1 MRMFSSKSVR
11 FLVAATMLA
20 LCASALRAEE
30 AQFYFVARSAPEG
43 SITAGGQARQVV
55 YLRWDAL
62 EGRLPDDVAFIRLLR
77 DGEELLDQPV
87 AAVMPPAEIAALYQ
101 GPAQARR
108 LQETLTALREVAAAE
123 GNSFAAGAFAVA
135 LHAKLDSASPA
146 YKRVWAALA
155 SNVDFNI
162 ARARYR
168 GFVDEPG
175 AGVFRYELQAR
186 TLGGLTQLLGRVD
199 VDTRVP
205 TTLLGA
211 SGLQQVRGDVFS
223 CDLPEAAKDHYTV
236 ALTWAAPGASVV
248 DRAGAQVYLAGFD
261 LYRTRDNIAPGATVA
276 DVTRDL
282 AAAAATVEFDERGR
296 PLIPGLV
303 KVNDTLVND
312 PGGSPTAPKWL
323 ETSARLGRDGLR
335 PGDRRAYYL
344 VARDFTGNYGP
355 TTTAIIEVPN
365 LTRPPAP
372 WQVRPFVDQTGT
384 VLRAGENLS
393 LRWDAVNLDNYL
405 AAFGSSRRACNLF
418 EARNSGVL
426 EFVGADQDCDRD
438 TRRSVRLDV
447 ESYVVYRFADFDAAQ
462 GFADSDGDGVADQV
476 ERPAGMQCDVTQ
488 QPSGAT
494 SDHAL
499 GGQFVRYAL
508 PDSGRE
514 VVRFIDPVPAGEKGQ
529 VYWYRIASFTADGRL
544 SRLSY
549 PVRGLFPD
557 RELPPPPTVEVS
569 RPARVPSGCQ
579 AEVRR
584 TTGPWNFTID
594 FVDNGQP
601 FGLSCGASR
610 FNVDEKSL
618 PGLCKAVSEDC
629 AGLDIAISYPPVADT
644 GGEVCEAT
652 VPAAVPFCSTGE
664 VALRPAYAPGEAP
677 ASVGQVVE
685 GPLSIEVLAPNAET
699 CVSLFQDIDGEQV
712 RVGTSCGE
720 ADTGR
725 VLHAVPAGFF
735 CGYAVAHD
743 ANNNVSESATVPC
756 VMVLGE
762 ARPPGMPQLLDFSV
776 GEASAQL
783 RWRAPV
789 EPLAAVLARI
799 EHEKADGTRSSRVL
813 SFPVAGVGSGE
824 PVNQAMEIEALV
836 GETDRWCVS
845 LRSVG
850 INAVDLAGRVSDWT
864 PRRCVS
870 RSDTP
875 EVAPVYLPWPS
886 VAGPVQ
892 QQPLPGGLFNLRQL
906 IEYTVPALLEPSPID
921 PRGILWI
928 YRIAGG
934 TYSYRVNEVDPP
946 VELVFPGSPAA
957 QAIDASADT
966 DAADFQSQRGLLFAQ
981 PLPAIELGRVT
992 GLTRGC
998 SYNSEQLLGYPP
1010 HPALECDIGGLARAQ
1025 AAFAQAS
1032 GFLVYRQS
1040 RAAEGGESDW
1050 QQVSPLIEYA
1060 HWDAL
1065 EVDPLNKEAPTA
1077 RLNDPYVKMLRA
1089 EGDPDTWRFMFFDR
1103 YPQVFPLF
1111 GDRAEYRYQ
1120 LVYFD
1125 ERHRPVA
1132 WRRSDWLTLPGEGG

>member
-1 MRMFSSKSVR
+1 MRMFSSKAAR
-11 FLVAATMLA
+11 FLISAAMLA
-20 LCASALRAEE
+20 LCTAALRAEE
-30 AQFYFVARSAPEG
+30 GQFYFVARSAPEG
-43 SITAGGQARQVV
+43 SITAGGQMRQVV

-62 EGRLPDDVAFIRLLR
+62 EGRLPDDVAFIRLTR

-108 LQETLTALREVAAAE
+108 LQETLTLLREAAAAE
-123 GNSFAAGAFAVA
+123 GNSFAAGAFAAA
-135 LHAKLDSASPA
+135 LNARLDPA
-146 YKRVWAALA
+146 GAGYNRAWAELA
-155 SNVDFNI
+155 SNADFNI
-162 ARARYR
+162 ARARHR

-175 AGVFRYELQAR
+175 TGDFRYELQAR

-211 SGLQQVRGDVFS
+211 SGLQQVRGDIPG

-261 LYRTRDNIAPGATVA
+261 LYRTRDNIAPDATVA
-276 DVTRDL
+276 DVTRDI
-282 AAAAATVEFDERGR
+282 AAAAATAEFDERGR

-303 KVNDTLVND
+303 KANDTPVND

-355 TTTAIIEVPN
+355 TATAIVEVPN
-365 LTRPPAP
+365 LVRPPAP
-372 WQVRPFVDQTGT
+372 WQVRPFVDQTGSF
-384 VLRAGENLS
+384 LRAGENLS
-393 LRWDAVNLDNYL
+393 LRWDEVNLENYL

-418 EARNSGVL
+418 DARENGVL

-438 TRRSVRLDV
+438 VRRSVRLDV
-447 ESYVVYRFADFDAAQ
+447 EGYVVYRFADFDTAQ

-494 SDHAL
+494 SHYAL
-499 GGQFVRYAL
+499 GGQFARYAL
-508 PDSGRE
+508 PGSGRE
-514 VVRFIDPVPAGEKGQ
+514 VVRFVDQVPAGDKGQ

-549 PVRGLFPD
+549 PVRGLFPE
-557 RELPPPPTVEVS
+557 RELPPAPTVNVT
-569 RPARVPSGCQ
+569 RAARTPAGCQ
-579 AEVRR
+579 AAVRR
-584 TTGPWNFTID
+584 DDGPWNFSID
-594 FVDNGQP
+594 FVDRNQP
-601 FGLSCGASR
+601 FELSCGAAS
-610 FNVDEKSL
+610 FKADEKSL
-618 PGLCKAVSEDC
+618 PALCGSVAAAC
-629 AGLDIAISYPPVADT
+629 AGTPVTISYPPVADT
-644 GGEVCEAT
+644 GDEECQAT
-652 VPAAVPFCSTGE
+652 VPADVAFCGSGD

-776 GEASAQL
+776 GEAAAQL

-789 EPLAAVLARI
+789 EPLAAVLARL
-799 EHEKADGTRSSRVL
+799 EHEKGDGTRSSRVL

-824 PVNQAMEIEALV
+824 PVNQATDIEALV

-850 INAVDLAGRVSDWT
+850 INAVDVAGRVSDWT

-892 QQPLPGGLFNLRQL
+892 RQPLPGSATSL
-906 IEYTVPALLEPSPID
+906 
-921 PRGILWI
+921 
-928 YRIAGG
+928 
-934 TYSYRVNEVDPP
+934 
-946 VELVFPGSPAA
+946 VELLSLDPDNPANLLFWVPRVLDSPAGRA
-957 QAIDASADT
+957 LDDDA
-966 DAADFQSQRGLLFAQ
+966 GLLFAQ
-981 PLPAIELGRVT
+981 FMPAIELGRVT

-998 SYNSEQLLGYPP
+998 SYNIEQLLGYPP
-1010 HPALECDIGGLARAQ
+1010 TPALECNIGGLVRAQ
-1025 AAFAQAS
+1025 AALAQAA
-1032 GFLVYRQS
+1032 GFLVYRQT
-1040 RAAEGGESDW
+1040 RATEGGESDW
-1050 QQVSPLIEYA
+1050 QQVSPLIEFA

-1065 EVDPLNKEAPTA
+1065 EVNPLDKEAPTA
-1077 RLNDPYVKMLRA
+1077 RLNDPYVKILRA
-1089 EGDPDTWRFMFFDR
+1089 EGEPDTWRFMFFDR
-1103 YPQVFPLF
+1103 FPQVVTVF

-1132 WRRSDWLTLPGEGG
+1132 WRRSEWLAVPGEGS

>member
-1 MRMFSSKSVR
+1 MRMLSNKPAA

-20 LCASALRAEE
+20 LCAPALRADDG
-30 AQFYFVARSAPEG
+30 QFYFVARSAPEG
-43 SITAGGQARQVV
+43 SITAGGQASQGV
-55 YLRWDAL
+55 YLRWDTL

-87 AAVMPPAEIAALYQ
+87 GAIMSPAEIAALYQ

-108 LQETLTALREVAAAE
+108 LQETLTALREAAAVE
-123 GNSFAAGAFAVA
+123 GNSFAAGAFATA

-146 YKRVWAALA
+146 YNRVWAALA

-168 GFVDEPG
+168 GFLDEPG
-175 AGVFRYELQAR
+175 AGAFRYELQAR
-186 TLGGLTQLLGRVD
+186 TLGGLTQLLGRVE
-199 VDTRVP
+199 VDTRMP

-211 SGLQQVRGDVFS
+211 SGLQQVRGDVLS

-248 DRAGAQVYLAGFD
+248 DQAGAQVYLAGFD
-261 LYRTRDNIAPGATVA
+261 LYRTRDNIAPDATVA
-276 DVTRDL
+276 DVTRDI
-282 AAAAATVEFDERGR
+282 AAAAAAVDFDERGR

-303 KVNDTLVND
+303 KANDTLVND

-355 TTTAIIEVPN
+355 TTTAIVEVPN

-384 VLRAGENLS
+384 ILRAGENLS

-405 AAFGSSRRACNLF
+405 AAFGSSRRPCNLF
-418 EARNSGVL
+418 EAQESGVL

-462 GFADSDGDGVADQV
+462 AFADSDGDGVADQV

-488 QPSGAT
+488 QPPGAT
-494 SDHAL
+494 SDYA
-499 GGQFVRYAL
+499 GGQFARYAL

-544 SRLSY
+544 SLLSY

-557 RELPPPPTVEVS
+557 RELPPPPAVEVS
-569 RPARVPSGCQ
+569 RPARAPAGC
-579 AEVRR
+579 EVDVRR
-584 TTGPWNFTID
+584 TTGPWEFAID
-594 FVDNGQP
+594 FVDSRQP
-601 FGLSCGASR
+601 FELSCGASR
-610 FNVDEKSL
+610 FTVDEKSL
-618 PGLCKAVSEDC
+618 PGLCKAVSDDC
-629 AGLDIAISYPPVADT
+629 AGVDIEISYPPVADT
-644 GGEVCEAT
+644 GGEACEAT

-677 ASVGQVVE
+677 ATVGQVVE
-685 GPLSIEVLAPNAET
+685 GPLNIEVLAPNAET

-712 RVGTSCGE
+712 RVGTSCGA

-725 VLHAVPAGFF
+725 ILHAVPAGFF

-743 ANNNVSESATVPC
+743 ANSNVSESTTVPC

-762 ARPPGMPQLLDFSV
+762 ALPPGMPQLLDFSV
-776 GEASAQL
+776 AEASAQL
-783 RWRAPV
+783 RWRAPI

-799 EHEKADGTRSSRVL
+799 EHEKADGTRSNRVL

-824 PVNQAMEIEALV
+824 PVNQATEVEALI
-836 GETDRWCVS
+836 GATDRWCVS

-850 INAVDLAGRVSDWT
+850 INAVDVAGRVSDWT

-892 QQPLPGGLFNLRQL
+892 QQALPGSA
-906 IEYTVPALLEPSPID
+906 TSLLELFSLD
-921 PRGILWI
+921 PDNPASLLFWAPRILQ
-928 YRIAGG
+928 
-934 TYSYRVNEVDPP
+934 
-946 VELVFPGSPAA
+946 SPAG
-957 QAIDASADT
+957 QALGDDA
-966 DAADFQSQRGLLFAQ
+966 GLLFAQ
-981 PLPAIELGRVT
+981 PMPAVELGRVT
-992 GLTRGC
+992 GLMRGC
-998 SYNSEQLLGYPP
+998 AYNVEQLLGYPP
-1010 HPALECDIGGLARAQ
+1010 QPALECNIAGLARAR
-1025 AAFAQAS
+1025 AAFAQAA

-1040 RAAEGGESDW
+1040 RATEGAESDW
-1050 QQVSPLIEYA
+1050 QQVSPLIEFA

-1065 EVDPLNKEAPTA
+1065 EPDPGNKEAPTA
-1077 RLNDPYVKMLRA
+1077 RLNDPYVKILRA
-1089 EGDPDTWRFMFFDR
+1089 EGEPDTWRFMFFDR
-1103 YPQVFPLF
+1103 FPQVLPLF

-1125 ERHRPVA
+1125 ERHRPVT
-1132 WRRSDWLTLPGEGG
+1132 WRRSEWLALPGEGS

>member
-1 MRMFSSKSVR
+1 MRKFSSQTANL
-11 FLVAATMLA
+11 LVTAAMLA
-20 LCASALRAEE
+20 LCAPALHADDG
-30 AQFYFVARSAPEG
+30 QFYFVARSAPEG
-43 SITAGGQARQVV
+43 SITAGGRARQVV
-55 YLRWDAL
+55 YLRWDVL
-62 EGRLPDDVAFIRLLR
+62 EGQLPDDVAFIRLLR

-87 AAVMPPAEIAALYQ
+87 TAVMAPAEISALYQ

-108 LQETLTALREVAAAE
+108 LQETLTLLREAAAAE
-123 GNSFAAGAFAVA
+123 GNSFAASAFAAA
-135 LHAKLDSASPA
+135 LHAKVDSASPA
-146 YKRVWAALA
+146 YNRVWAALA
-155 SNVDFNI
+155 SNADFNI

-175 AGVFRYELQAR
+175 AGAFRYELQAR

-211 SGLQQVRGDVFS
+211 AGLQQVRGDILG

-261 LYRTRDNIAPGATVA
+261 LYRTRDNIAPGATVV
-276 DVTRDL
+276 DVTRDI
-282 AAAAATVEFDERGR
+282 AAAAAGTEFDERGR
-296 PLIPGLV
+296 PLIAGLV

-323 ETSARLGRDGLR
+323 ETSAKLGRDGLR

-355 TTTAIIEVPN
+355 TATAIVEVPN

-372 WQVRPFVDQTGT
+372 WQVRPFADQTGSF
-384 VLRAGENLS
+384 LRAGQNLS
-393 LRWDAVNLDNYL
+393 LRWDEVNLDNYL

-418 EARNSGVL
+418 EARDSGVL

-438 TRRSVRLDV
+438 TRRSVRVDV
-447 ESYVVYRFADFDAAQ
+447 AGYVVYRFADFDAAQ

-494 SDHAL
+494 SHYAL
-499 GGQFVRYAL
+499 GGQFARYAL

-514 VVRFIDPVPAGEKGQ
+514 VVRFVDQVPAGDKGQ
-529 VYWYRIASFTADGRL
+529 VYWYRIASYTADGRL

-557 RELPPPPTVEVS
+557 RDLPAAPTVNVT

-584 TTGPWNFTID
+584 TTGPWNLAID
-594 FVDNGQP
+594 FVDSGRP
-601 FGLSCGASR
+601 FELSCGANR
-610 FNVDEKSL
+610 FNVDEKTL
-618 PGLCKAVSEDC
+618 PGFCKAVSDDC
-629 AGLDIAISYPPVADT
+629 AGLDITVSYPPVADT
-644 GGEVCEAT
+644 GGEACEAV
-652 VPAAVPFCSTGE
+652 VPAGVAFCSSGE
-664 VALRPAYAPGEAP
+664 VALRPAYAPGSAP

-685 GPLSIEVLAPNAET
+685 GPLNIEVLAPNADT

-712 RVGTSCGE
+712 RVDRSCGQ
-720 ADTGR
+720 ANTGR
-725 VLHAVPAGFF
+725 VQYAVPAGFF

-762 ARPPGMPQLLDFSV
+762 SRPPGMPQLLDFSV

-783 RWRAPV
+783 RWRTPI
-789 EPLAAVLARI
+789 EPLAAVLARV

-824 PVNQAMEIEALV
+824 PVNQAMEAEALV

-850 INAVDLAGRVSDWT
+850 INAVDVAGRVSDWT

-875 EVAPVYLPWPS
+875 VVAPVYLPWPS

-892 QQPLPGGLFNLRQL
+892 QQPLPGGATSL
-906 IEYTVPALLEPSPID
+906 
-921 PRGILWI
+921 
-928 YRIAGG
+928 
-934 TYSYRVNEVDPP
+934 
-946 VELVFPGSPAA
+946 VELLSLDRNNPGTLLFWIPRVLRSPAGRA
-957 QAIDASADT
+957 LGEDNAP
-966 DAADFQSQRGLLFAQ
+966 LLFAQ
-981 PLPAIELGRVT
+981 PMPAIELARVT
-992 GLTRGC
+992 GLVRGC
-998 SYNSEQLLGYPP
+998 SYNAEQLLGYPP
-1010 HPALECDIGGLARAQ
+1010 YPALECNISGLVRAQ
-1025 AAFAQAS
+1025 AGFAQTA

-1040 RAAEGGESDW
+1040 RAAVGGESDW
-1050 QQVSPLIEYA
+1050 QQVSPLIEFA

-1065 EVDPLNKEAPTA
+1065 DVNPLDKAAPTA
-1077 RLNDPYVKMLRA
+1077 RLNDPYIKILRA
-1089 EGDPDTWRFMFFDR
+1089 DGEPDTWRLMFFDR
-1103 YPQVFPLF
+1103 YPQVLPLF
-1111 GDRAEYRYQ
+1111 GDSAEYRYQ

-1132 WRRSDWLTLPGEGG
+1132 WRRSEWIAVGGS